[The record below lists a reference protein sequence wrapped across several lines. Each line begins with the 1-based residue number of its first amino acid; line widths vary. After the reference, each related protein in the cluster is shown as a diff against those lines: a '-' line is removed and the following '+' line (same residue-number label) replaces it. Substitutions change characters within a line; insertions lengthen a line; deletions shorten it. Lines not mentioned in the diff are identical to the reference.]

1 MLPWSPVEIPSQR
14 FEKGELHF
22 ISFYSITFFFFLFLD
37 TLFPQWT
44 GQVQLP
50 LPCWKEPWIMSTKM
64 ISMYFQFPPLPRCT
78 NQLEVS
84 PFPIYR
90 FFLRGLPGLVHGSFI
105 GILLATVSRN

>member
-1 MLPWSPVEIPSQR
+1 
-14 FEKGELHF
+14 
-22 ISFYSITFFFFLFLD
+22 
-37 TLFPQWT
+37 
-44 GQVQLP
+44 
-50 LPCWKEPWIMSTKM
+50 MSTKM

-90 FFLRGLPGLVHGSFI
+90 FFLRGLPGLVHGFFI